1 MEKEEDEILTKN
13 ITFSKLLNNIEDEKW
28 NEVYQWYNKNY
39 KEKLESAIK
48 GLDFTNVPET
58 LDKEAV
64 KKLYGENLRTSISR
78 LEAYRTC
85 PFSYF
90 LRYGLKL
97 SDKEKLNIKPID
109 TGTFMHKI
117 IDEFFKRTDNVK
129 DISDEEIKNIIE
141 EIVNEELL
149 EGGKFMLTSKY
160 RTLVQR
166 LKRVLELSIKYIV
179 ESLRCSEFDVLG
191 TEMVFGRGANPPI
204 EVKLDDGRKV
214 LIEGKIDR
222 VDIAKMPDGKYIR
235 IIDYKSSS
243 RDLDLNKFVAGLQIQ
258 LVTYVDAVCK
268 ENTDVSPAGALY
280 FTLLEPKILGNT
292 KNISKEDVEKLIKE
306 NYRMQGLVLADVN
319 VIKAMDTNLKEGK
332 SDVVPVTINKS
343 GEINYSKSDTVTRK
357 EFEKLQKYTNK
368 IIKQISKEIVEG
380 KIDLKPYYSMK
391 EKNTPCRFC
400 EYKSIC
406 QFNPKFKG
414 NDYKFVENRNK
425 QDILDSIKED

>member
-1 MEKEEDEILTKN
+1 M
-13 ITFSKLLNNIEDEKW
+13 LN
-28 NEVYQWYNKNY
+28 
-39 KEKLESAIK
+39 
-48 GLDFTNVPET
+48 
-58 LDKEAV
+58 
-64 KKLYGENLRTSISR
+64 
-78 LEAYRTC
+78 
-85 PFSYF
+85 
-90 LRYGLKL
+90 
-97 SDKEKLNIKPID
+97 
-109 TGTFMHKI
+109 
-117 IDEFFKRTDNVK
+117 
-129 DISDEEIKNIIE
+129 
-141 EIVNEELL
+141 
-149 EGGKFMLTSKY
+149 SKY
-160 RTLVQR
+160 RILVQR

-243 RDLDLNKFVAGLQIQ
+243 KDLDLNKFDAGLQIQ

-268 ENTDVSPAGALY
+268 ENTDVAPAGALY

-292 KNISKEDVEKLIKE
+292 KNISKEEVEKLIKE
-306 NYRMQGLVLADVN
+306 NYKMQGLVLADVN

-343 GEINYSKSDTVTRK
+343 GEINYSKSDTVTRE

-368 IIKQISKEIVEG
+368 IIKQISKEIIEG

-414 NDYKFVENRNK
+414 NDYKFVENK
-425 QDILDSIKED
+425 SEQEILDNINN